1 MAAALTAILAVP
13 AAAPAAI
20 ARSVTGRAAIARAAT
35 GRPHRPSISGRVAI
49 IAIVRKGPILKA
61 IVRKATVRTAIALM
75 VIVLRAIVLRVIVR
89 KEAGVLADKD
99 HAGRA
104 EGREIAKAEA
114 VRRML
119 DAKVAVLIEVMTGV
133 AAIAAASKARPKS
146 T

>member
-1 MAAALTAILAVP
+1 MGQIVDRRPRRDLTYNTRFGWLIL
-13 AAAPAAI
+13 
-20 ARSVTGRAAIARAAT
+20 
-35 GRPHRPSISGRVAI
+35 
-49 IAIVRKGPILKA
+49 PILSKNRAPLKA
-61 IVRKATVRTAIALM
+61 RPPPRWCRPRQQSVRNVNPRRK